1 MARRRQRE
9 QTIFFPWERG
19 GGGFFRGRGATR
31 ARPFAVAIGMAVL
44 LLLLGARERRL
55 TGIRSTRVTIGL
67 VRNAVD
73 AYRADHEKACPPALN
88 VLKAEGYLAVDP
100 VDAWG
105 RPLRLTCPGRSD
117 PHRYDLMSDGPDG
130 ELGGL
135 DRVE

>member
-19 GGGFFRGRGATR
+19 GGFFRRSGVAR
-31 ARPFAVAIGMAVL
+31 ARPFAAGLAMVIL
-44 LLLLGARERRL
+44 LLALGARERRKA
-55 TGIRSTRVTIGL
+55 GVRATRATLGV
-67 VRNAVD
+67 VHAAVA
-73 AYRADHEKACPPALN
+73 AYRADHERKCPDTLAAL
-88 VLKAEGYLAVDP
+88 KREGYLAVDP

-105 RPLRLTCPGRSD
+105 RPLRLTCPGRKD
-117 PHRYDLMSDGPDG
+117 PGGYDLMSDGPDG